1 MDKYKTIQMGQ
12 ALKKVYRSEITIDD
26 SVHLAEKE
34 IGEVFENSK
43 DAEPEK
49 DTNIGIFGEVV
60 CKCPL
65 CEKDVIRTKFGYGCT
80 GYKDGCKFTVN
91 KSICK
96 RVISL
101 SNVKMLLA
109 TGKTLTGIGILIL
122 FAVCYIVRQL
132 AEPKILSKQM
142 NVHPLI
148 TIFAMYAGFKITGI
162 AGLILAPFLTF
173 VIKTICVSI
182 KKEKTVENQVK
193 L

>member
-1 MDKYKTIQMGQ
+1 MGQ
-12 ALKKVYRSEITIDD
+12 ALKKVYRSEITVDD
-26 SVHLAEKE
+26 SVHLAKKE

-49 DTNIGIFGEVV
+49 DTNIGIFGEIVG
-60 CKCPL
+60 KCPL

-109 TGKTLTGIGILIL
+109 TGKTSKIQGFVSKNGKT
-122 FAVCYIVRQL
+122 FDAVL
-132 AEPKILSKQM
+132 KLDENGKI
-142 NVHPLI
+142 
-148 TIFAMYAGFKITGI
+148 IFDF
-162 AGLILAPFLTF
+162 
-173 VIKTICVSI
+173 
-182 KKEKTVENQVK
+182 N
-193 L
+193 